1 MEIII
6 KEDEYFDK
14 IAPLNEILDSIPLLV
29 NKIQKNYNELIES
42 YKNYFVF
49 PNEDYKNLVELI
61 RTLKNQSNVDEEEYE
76 SLIQLLK
83 DFSTKIKESSYENTI
98 MSNIRE
104 NNNEL
109 KELNNKICSMQFNNL
124 INKKLSTSNNLI
136 SFEQENNNT
145 KDYETKFSYI
155 NDKPQTNNNENNYKI
170 SLTCSNEQCTGK
182 VKFFCNKHCYKY
194 FCENC
199 KKKSDEEIYAHQF
212 EEISEEEENQKINF
226 INSFLY
232 LLKFYVEKSDFIFKK
247 CDKIKKSNYPIL
259 KDFDEF
265 NSQIEF
271 LSGIYNFQNRNDNN
285 NKRHSD
291 ICEYIKN
298 SIVKAFDLDIPIL
311 NIIDDNFED
320 SNGDDFLNLIKD
332 EIKKPKNENSTNMN
346 KLNKL
351 NKIKLIIKN
360 NYKKFFAHNS
370 PRYDYLADYKNII
383 NELIDK
389 EIQITKEKLNSKYNF
404 IIPNLNNP
412 ISTKNIPY
420 YDWFG
425 IGLNYENI
433 WKIEENEDNYN
444 IPKAIAFYAFNNKM
458 TSDEIKSKLSNIIM
472 NKSLLKNH
480 NLCINLYNSINAVEK
495 NTGIIDFGNKKYYI
509 ALMARILPSKKRQS
523 DKDIWILRPKE
534 IEFISI
540 MLKEIKI

>member
-6 KEDEYFDK
+6 KKDEYFDK
-14 IAPLNEILDSIPLLV
+14 IALNDILDSIPLLV
-29 NKIQKNYNELIES
+29 NKIQKNYNELIKS

-49 PNEDYKNLVELI
+49 PNEDYKNIFELI
-61 RTLKNQSNVDEEEYE
+61 RTLKNQSSVTEEEYE
-76 SLIQLLK
+76 SLTQQLK

-109 KELNNKICSMQFNNL
+109 KELNNKICLMQFNNL
-124 INKKLSTSNNLI
+124 INKKLSTSNNLT

-145 KDYETKFSYI
+145 KDYEAKFPYI

-298 SIVKAFDLDIPIL
+298 SIVKAFELDIPIL

-346 KLNKL
+346 KLNKI
-351 NKIKLIIKN
+351 KIIIKN
-360 NYKKFFAHNS
+360 NYKKFFARNS
-370 PRYDYLADYKNII
+370 LRYDYLADYKNII

-389 EIQITKEKLNSKYNF
+389 EI
-404 IIPNLNNP
+404 
-412 ISTKNIPY
+412 
-420 YDWFG
+420 
-425 IGLNYENI
+425 
-433 WKIEENEDNYN
+433 
-444 IPKAIAFYAFNNKM
+444 
-458 TSDEIKSKLSNIIM
+458 
-472 NKSLLKNH
+472 
-480 NLCINLYNSINAVEK
+480 
-495 NTGIIDFGNKKYYI
+495 
-509 ALMARILPSKKRQS
+509 
-523 DKDIWILRPKE
+523 
-534 IEFISI
+534 
-540 MLKEIKI
+540 

>member
-14 IAPLNEILDSIPLLV
+14 IAPLNEILDSISVLI
-29 NKIQKNYNELIES
+29 NKIQKNYNELNKYS
-42 YKNYFVF
+42 RNYFVF
-49 PNEDYKNLVELI
+49 PIKDFQNLSEFI
-61 RTLKNQSNVDEEEYE
+61 RNLKNKSNVDEEEYE

-83 DFSTKIKESSYENTI
+83 DFSTKIKESSYENKI
-98 MSNIRE
+98 MSNIRD
-104 NNNEL
+104 NNYEL
-109 KELNNKICSMQFNNL
+109 KELNNKIYSMHFNNF
-124 INKKLSTSNNLI
+124 INKKLSTSKNLNVFDQDNNT
-136 SFEQENNNT
+136 T
-145 KDYETKFSYI
+145 KDYETYFPYI
-155 NDKPQTNNNENNYKI
+155 NEKPQINNNENNYKI
-170 SLTCSNEQCTGK
+170 SLTCSNEQCKGK
-182 VKFFCNKHCYKY
+182 VKYFCNKHCYKY
-194 FCENC
+194 FCESC
-199 KKKSDEEIYAHQF
+199 KKESDEEFYVHQF
-212 EEISEEEENQKINF
+212 IDISEDEEKEIQKINF
-226 INSFLY
+226 INCFLS
-232 LLKFYVEKSDFIFKK
+232 LLKTYVEKSDYIFKEG
-247 CDKIKKSNYPIL
+247 DKIKKSNYPIL
-259 KDFDEF
+259 KNFDEF

-271 LSGIYNFQNRNDNN
+271 LNGIYNFQNKNDNN
-285 NKRHSD
+285 NKRH
-291 ICEYIKN
+291 ICESIKN
-298 SIVKAFDLDIPIL
+298 SIVKAFELDIPIL
-311 NIIDDNFED
+311 NIIDDEFND
-320 SNGDDFLNLIKD
+320 SYGDENLI
-332 EIKKPKNENSTNMN
+332 IKEKIDLDSENLSNM
-346 KLNKL
+346 NKL

-404 IIPNLNNP
+404 IIPNLN
-412 ISTKNIPY
+412 STFTKNMPY

-472 NKSLLKNH
+472 NKSLLKDH
-480 NLCINLYNSINAVEK
+480 NMCINVYNSINAVEK

-509 ALMARILPSKKRQS
+509 ALMARISPSKKRQLDN
-523 DKDIWILRPKE
+523 DKWILRPKE

>member
-14 IAPLNEILDSIPLLV
+14 IAPLNEILDSISVLI
-29 NKIQKNYNELIES
+29 NKIQKNYNELNKYS
-42 YKNYFVF
+42 RNYFVF
-49 PNEDYKNLVELI
+49 PSKDFQNLSEFI
-61 RTLKNQSNVDEEEYE
+61 RNLKNKSNVDEEEYE

-109 KELNNKICSMQFNNL
+109 KELNNKICLMQFNNL
-124 INKKLSTSNNLI
+124 INKKLSTSNNLDV
-136 SFEQENNNT
+136 FDQDNNTT
-145 KDYETKFSYI
+145 KDYETYFPYI
-155 NDKPQTNNNENNYKI
+155 NEKPQINNNENNYKI
-170 SLTCSNEQCTGK
+170 SLTCSNEQCKGK
-182 VKFFCNKHCYKY
+182 VKYFCNKHCYKY

-298 SIVKAFDLDIPIL
+298 SIVKAFELDIPIL

-320 SNGDDFLNLIKD
+320 SYGDENLI
-332 EIKKPKNENSTNMN
+332 IKEKIDLDSENLSNMN

-404 IIPNLNNP
+404 IIPNLNP
-412 ISTKNIPY
+412 TFTKNIPY
-420 YDWFG
+420 YNWFG

-444 IPKAIAFYAFNNKM
+444 IPKAIAFYGFNNKM

-472 NKSLLKNH
+472 NKSLLKDH
-480 NLCINLYNSINAVEK
+480 NMCINVYNSINAVEK

-523 DKDIWILRPKE
+523 DNDKWILRPKE